1 MKILMLL
8 EHEFPGD
15 VRVDREVES
24 LSKAGV
30 EVDVAIYTTKSKGRN
45 VAKYEWGNV
54 ISKGIS
60 KTTFKFSALSLTFP
74 YYFNFW
80 KKHITEVLKTTKY
93 DYLHLHDLPLIKVA
107 YELSK
112 EYNIPLVVD
121 LHENRPE
128 IMKLYKHVNS
138 FPGKYLISLKKWG
151 EYQHKYVPLADKVI
165 LITPEAKEYYVKKL
179 HVSED
184 RISIVPNYV
193 ESSLILADYDKAIL
207 DKLKKKKS
215 VVYFGD
221 ISVRRGIL
229 EIMEVAILQKDNPE
243 FHFVFIG
250 SGSGVDNIKEIIKT
264 NNLTNVEV
272 LGYIQINKALK
283 IIEACSIGVCPFHR
297 NIHHDT
303 TYANKMF
310 QYMGLGLPLIV
321 SDCPAQAKIVR
332 KENAGMVFKAGDS
345 NDLNEK
351 LLKLVASEDEFKII
365 SENNKQLIKTKYN
378 WEIGATELIKIYKE

>member
-1 MKILMLL
+1 MLL

-24 LSKAGV
+24 LFNAGIN
-30 EVDVAIYTTKSKGRN
+30 VDVAICSRKNKGQN
-45 VAKYEWGNV
+45 ITEYKWGNV
-54 ISKGIS
+54 ISKNIN
-60 KTTFKFSALSLTFP
+60 KFIFKFSALSLSFP
-74 YYFNFW
+74 FYFNFW
-80 KKHITEVLKTTKY
+80 RKHISNILSVNKY
-93 DYLHLHDLPLIKVA
+93 DYIHLHDLPLIKVA

-112 EYNIPLVVD
+112 KYNIPLVVD

-151 EYQHKYVPLADKVI
+151 EYQHNYVSLADKVI
-165 LITPEAKEYYVKKL
+165 LITPEAKEYYVNEL
-179 HVSED
+179 NVSED
-184 RISIVPNYV
+184 KISIVPNYV

-215 VVYFGD
+215 IVYFGD
-221 ISVRRGIL
+221 ISVRRGVL
-229 EIMEVAILQKDNPE
+229 ELMEVAVLQKDNPE

-250 SGSGVDNIKEIIKT
+250 SGTGVYNIKEIIKS

-321 SDCPAQAKIVR
+321 SNCPAQAKIVME
-332 KENAGMVFKAGDS
+332 ENAGMVFKAGDS
-345 NDLNEK
+345 KDLNEK
-351 LLKLVASEDEFKII
+351 LIELSSNKDEFQRI
-365 SENNKQLIKTKYN
+365 SENNKQLLKNKYN
-378 WEIGATELIKIYKE
+378 WEIAARELIKIYKR